1 MHPLRATQ
9 NRILIRMTLF
19 GAERADELWA
29 IQSMKHYLAR
39 SLHWYRSATTVLT
52 IWAVLLLVIATGEL
66 LPGSSAP
73 MRLLSELALGDKII
87 HFCAY
92 AVLALLPALGVRF
105 PIAALCI
112 VVTELVGVALEFVQ
126 TFVSGRS
133 CDIYDIVANTGGV
146 IAGIGLAI
154 ILRTRLM
161 RRS

>member
-1 MHPLRATQ
+1 MDNTVNEALPCTISPPVPRT
-9 NRILIRMTLF
+9 
-19 GAERADELWA
+19 
-29 IQSMKHYLAR
+29 K
-39 SLHWYRSATTVLT
+39 TVL
-52 IWAVLLLVIATGEL
+52 IVWAVLLLVIASGEL

-92 AVLALLPALGVRF
+92 SVLALLPVFGLRF
-105 PIAALCI
+105 PIAALCV

-133 CDIYDIVANTGGV
+133 CDIYDIAANTGGV
-146 IAGIGLAI
+146 LAGIGFAI
-154 ILRTRLM
+154 ILRTRVM